1 MRGPPFVG
9 GPAYSLELV
18 TRFSG
23 QVSAA
28 ASAERVLQQIVGG
41 ITTLIATASLSLLAV
56 ISSATCLYYIS
67 LLTKIQSILKK
78 IPGV

>member
-1 MRGPPFVG
+1 MRGPPLLVG
-9 GPAYSLELV
+9 PRIHLELV
-18 TRFSG
+18 TRCSG

-56 ISSATCLYYIS
+56 IN
-67 LLTKIQSILKK
+67 
-78 IPGV
+78 